1 MRKRVFGSIFL
12 TSLVTLLLTTGLLL
26 LAVHAGLTNDMRQRL
41 VTESSYLSAVDNI
54 REELEK
60 FGSVYADR
68 LTLVAQDGTVLYD
81 NRTNASEM
89 ENHAVRPE
97 IAAAEK
103 NGTGEDNRL
112 SETFAKQTFYY
123 AVRLKNGDVL
133 RISATADSVFGALS
147 SASPWIVLII
157 LLALLVAALLAGWL
171 TGLFLKP
178 IEALDL
184 HEPMKGEAYD
194 ELSPLLHR
202 MDKQNR
208 KIQAQMDEL
217 QRRQAE
223 FDDITARMDEGLVLF
238 SGKGMILFANH
249 AARALFP
256 HDSAEGSYLTLCR
269 DANYIQVVEQALD
282 GKGAH
287 GKLER
292 NGRIYELTAS
302 SVEENSAWHAAVL
315 LIVDITE
322 RERAEQQRQ
331 EFTANVSHELKTP
344 LQSIIGSAELLEN
357 GLVKPE
363 DQPRFLNR
371 IHQEADRLV
380 ALINDILRLSQL
392 DEGGALPH
400 EQVSV
405 LELAQEAARSLTEQ
419 EAAQAVHISVTG
431 TAGTVFGVRRLLYEI
446 ARNLCENAVKY
457 NVPGG
462 SVTVEVAETDRD
474 VTLLVR
480 DTGIGIPEGDQSR
493 VFERFYRVDKSH
505 SRAIGGTGL
514 GLSIVKHAVAY
525 HHGTLR
531 LESQPGKG
539 TVITVTLPKEPTE

>member
-12 TSLVTLLLTTGLLL
+12 TSLVTLLLTTGLLM
-26 LAVHAGLTNDMRQRL
+26 LAVHAGLTNDMRRRL

-60 FGSVYADR
+60 FGAVYADR

-97 IAAAEK
+97 IAAAEQ

-147 SASPWIVLII
+147 NASPWIVLII

-202 MDKQNR
+202 MDKQNH

-282 GKGAH
+282 GNGAH

-344 LQSIIGSAELLEN
+344 LTSIMGYAEIIA
-357 GLVKPE
+357 GGMAKPE
-363 DQPRFLNR
+363 DIAPFAGKIRT
-371 IHQEADRLV
+371 EAQRLL
-380 ALINDILRLSQL
+380 ALIEDIIHLSRL
-392 DEGGALPH
+392 DEGGETVAFEPVELSALCDTVRGRLQSKAAGKGITLRIEGEPAAVSGQRRTL
-400 EQVSV
+400 EQMIFN
-405 LELAQEAARSLTEQ
+405 LTD
-419 EAAQAVHISVTG
+419 
-431 TAGTVFGVRRLLYEI
+431 
-446 ARNLCENAVKY
+446 NAINY
-457 NVPGG
+457 NKPQG
-462 SVTVEVAETDRD
+462 SVTLTTGTESGRPFVRVA
-474 VTLLVR
+474 
-480 DTGIGIPEGDQSR
+480 DTGIGIALADQQR
-493 VFERFYRVDKSH
+493 GFERFYRVDKSH
-505 SRAIGGTGL
+505 SKMTGGTGL
-514 GLSIVKHAVAY
+514 GLSIVKHGAAL
-525 HHGTLR
+525 HHAEVELKSA
-531 LESQPGKG
+531 LGKG
-539 TVITVTLPKEPTE
+539 TCITLRFPKE

>member
-41 VTESSYLSAVDNI
+41 ITESSYMSAVDDI
-54 REELEK
+54 REELEEC
-60 FGSVYADR
+60 GSVYADR

-184 HEPMKGEAYD
+184 HDPMKGEAYD

-217 QRRQAE
+217 QRRQA
-223 FDDITARMDEGLVLF
+223 
-238 SGKGMILFANH
+238 
-249 AARALFP
+249 
-256 HDSAEGSYLTLCR
+256 
-269 DANYIQVVEQALD
+269 
-282 GKGAH
+282 
-287 GKLER
+287 
-292 NGRIYELTAS
+292 
-302 SVEENSAWHAAVL
+302 
-315 LIVDITE
+315 
-322 RERAEQQRQ
+322 
-331 EFTANVSHELKTP
+331 
-344 LQSIIGSAELLEN
+344 
-357 GLVKPE
+357 
-363 DQPRFLNR
+363 
-371 IHQEADRLV
+371 
-380 ALINDILRLSQL
+380 
-392 DEGGALPH
+392 
-400 EQVSV
+400 
-405 LELAQEAARSLTEQ
+405 
-419 EAAQAVHISVTG
+419 
-431 TAGTVFGVRRLLYEI
+431 
-446 ARNLCENAVKY
+446 
-457 NVPGG
+457 
-462 SVTVEVAETDRD
+462 
-474 VTLLVR
+474 
-480 DTGIGIPEGDQSR
+480 
-493 VFERFYRVDKSH
+493 
-505 SRAIGGTGL
+505 
-514 GLSIVKHAVAY
+514 
-525 HHGTLR
+525 
-531 LESQPGKG
+531 
-539 TVITVTLPKEPTE
+539 

>member
-184 HEPMKGEAYD
+184 HDPMKGEAYD

-217 QRRQAE
+217 RRRQ
-223 FDDITARMDEGLVLF
+223 T
-238 SGKGMILFANH
+238 
-249 AARALFP
+249 
-256 HDSAEGSYLTLCR
+256 
-269 DANYIQVVEQALD
+269 
-282 GKGAH
+282 
-287 GKLER
+287 
-292 NGRIYELTAS
+292 
-302 SVEENSAWHAAVL
+302 
-315 LIVDITE
+315 
-322 RERAEQQRQ
+322 
-331 EFTANVSHELKTP
+331 EFTAIT
-344 LQSIIGSAELLEN
+344 EN
-357 GLVKPE
+357 MSEGFLVI
-363 DQPRFLNR
+363 DQETRALGKVR
-371 IHQEADRLV
+371 MRSRSRSTRSDLV
-380 ALINDILRLSQL
+380 AMLIL
-392 DEGGALPH
+392 APLPSSCFSSSNCNPGTSSISSS
-400 EQVSV
+400 SV
-405 LELAQEAARSLTEQ
+405 NVQ
-419 EAAQAVHISVTG
+419 ISCTPVT
-431 TAGTVFGVRRLLYEI
+431 
-446 ARNLCENAVKY
+446 
-457 NVPGG
+457 
-462 SVTVEVAETDRD
+462 
-474 VTLLVR
+474 
-480 DTGIGIPEGDQSR
+480 
-493 VFERFYRVDKSH
+493 
-505 SRAIGGTGL
+505 
-514 GLSIVKHAVAY
+514 
-525 HHGTLR
+525 
-531 LESQPGKG
+531 
-539 TVITVTLPKEPTE
+539 

>member
-54 REELEK
+54 GEELEK

-68 LTLVAQDGTVLYD
+68 LTLVVQDGTVLYD

-147 SASPWIVLII
+147 NASPWIVLII
-157 LLALLVAALLAGWL
+157 LMALLVAALLAGWL

-184 HEPMKGEAYD
+184 HDPMKGEAYD

-202 MDKQNR
+202 MDKQNH

-282 GKGAH
+282 GNGAH

-344 LQSIIGSAELLEN
+344 LTSIMGYAEIIAGKGIALRIEGEPAAVSGQRRTLEQMIFN
-357 GLVKPE
+357 LTDNAINYNKP
-363 DQPRFLNR
+363 Q
-371 IHQEADRLV
+371 
-380 ALINDILRLSQL
+380 
-392 DEGGALPH
+392 
-400 EQVSV
+400 
-405 LELAQEAARSLTEQ
+405 
-419 EAAQAVHISVTG
+419 
-431 TAGTVFGVRRLLYEI
+431 
-446 ARNLCENAVKY
+446 
-457 NVPGG
+457 G
-462 SVTVEVAETDRD
+462 SVTLTTGTESGRPFVQVS
-474 VTLLVR
+474 
-480 DTGIGIPEGDQSR
+480 DTGIGIAPADQQR

-505 SRAIGGTGL
+505 SKMTGGTGL
-514 GLSIVKHAVAY
+514 GLSIVKHGAAL
-525 HHGTLR
+525 HHAEVELKSALGEGTCITLR
-531 LESQPGKG
+531 F
-539 TVITVTLPKEPTE
+539 PKE

>member
-54 REELEK
+54 GEELEK

-97 IAAAEK
+97 IAAAEQ

-147 SASPWIVLII
+147 NASPWIVLII

-344 LQSIIGSAELLEN
+344 LSSISGYAEMIEAGIAKPQDITKFAKIIRKESARLLS
-357 GLVKPE
+357 
-363 DQPRFLNR
+363 
-371 IHQEADRLV
+371 
-380 ALINDILRLSQL
+380 LINDIIKLSKL
-392 DEGGALPH
+392 DESTQIETEPVDLMELAEETVDVLTLNAQKKNVQLLIEGESSIVTGARELL
-400 EQVSV
+400 
-405 LELAQEAARSLTEQ
+405 LELIYNLTD
-419 EAAQAVHISVTG
+419 
-431 TAGTVFGVRRLLYEI
+431 
-446 ARNLCENAVKY
+446 NAIKY
-457 NVPGG
+457 NNENGK
-462 SVTVEVAETDRD
+462 
-474 VTLLVR
+474 VTLRIHGRTLQVA
-480 DTGIGIPEGDQSR
+480 DTGIGIPDSAKPHI
-493 VFERFYRVDKSH
+493 FERFFRVEKSR
-505 SRAIGGTGL
+505 SKEMGGTGL
-514 GLSIVKHAVAY
+514 GLAIVWHIVELHNAKIFV
-525 HHGTLR
+525 
-531 LESQPGKG
+531 EDNPGGGAQFTIVFPENK
-539 TVITVTLPKEPTE
+539 

>member
-26 LAVHAGLTNDMRQRL
+26 LAVHAGLTNDMRRRL

-54 REELEK
+54 GEELEK

-287 GKLER
+287 GR
-292 NGRIYELTAS
+292 TRAGTAAFMNLRQARL
-302 SVEENSAWHAAVL
+302 EENSAWHAAVL

-344 LQSIIGSAELLEN
+344 LTSIMGYAEIIA
-357 GLVKPE
+357 GGIAKPE
-363 DQPRFLNR
+363 DVAPFAGKIRTEAQRCCWRSSR
-371 IHQEADRLV
+371 ISFTCPGWMKAEKRWLLSRWSCPPFVIPCAT
-380 ALINDILRLSQL
+380 ALQSK
-392 DEGGALPH
+392 
-400 EQVSV
+400 
-405 LELAQEAARSLTEQ
+405 AA
-419 EAAQAVHISVTG
+419 
-431 TAGTVFGVRRLLYEI
+431 
-446 ARNLCENAVKY
+446 
-457 NVPGG
+457 
-462 SVTVEVAETDRD
+462 
-474 VTLLVR
+474 
-480 DTGIGIPEGDQSR
+480 
-493 VFERFYRVDKSH
+493 
-505 SRAIGGTGL
+505 
-514 GLSIVKHAVAY
+514 
-525 HHGTLR
+525 
-531 LESQPGKG
+531 GKG
-539 TVITVTLPKEPTE
+539 IALRIEGEPAAVSWSAPHARADDLQSDG

>member
-1 MRKRVFGSIFL
+1 M
-12 TSLVTLLLTTGLLL
+12 
-26 LAVHAGLTNDMRQRL
+26 LAVHAGLTNDMRRRL

-60 FGSVYADR
+60 FGAVYADR

-97 IAAAEK
+97 IAAAEQ

-147 SASPWIVLII
+147 NASPWIVLII

-202 MDKQNR
+202 MDKQNH

-282 GKGAH
+282 GNGAH

-344 LQSIIGSAELLEN
+344 LTSIMGYAEIIA
-357 GLVKPE
+357 GGIAKPE
-363 DQPRFLNR
+363 DVAPFAGKIRT
-371 IHQEADRLV
+371 EAQRLL
-380 ALINDILRLSQL
+380 ALIEDIIHLSRL
-392 DEGGALPH
+392 DEGGETVTFEPVELSALCDTVRGRLQSKAAGKGITLRIEGEPAAVSGQRRTL
-400 EQVSV
+400 EQMIFN
-405 LELAQEAARSLTEQ
+405 LTD
-419 EAAQAVHISVTG
+419 
-431 TAGTVFGVRRLLYEI
+431 
-446 ARNLCENAVKY
+446 NAINY
-457 NVPGG
+457 NKPQG
-462 SVTVEVAETDRD
+462 SVTLTTGTESGRPFVRVA
-474 VTLLVR
+474 
-480 DTGIGIPEGDQSR
+480 DTGIGIAPADQQR

-505 SRAIGGTGL
+505 SKMTGGTGL
-514 GLSIVKHAVAY
+514 GLSIVKHGAAL
-525 HHGTLR
+525 HHAEVELKSA
-531 LESQPGKG
+531 LGKG
-539 TVITVTLPKEPTE
+539 TCITLRFPKE

>member
-54 REELEK
+54 GEELEK
-60 FGSVYADR
+60 
-68 LTLVAQDGTVLYD
+68 LYD

-147 SASPWIVLII
+147 NASPWIVLII

-184 HEPMKGEAYD
+184 HDPMKGEAYD

-282 GKGAH
+282 GNGAH

-344 LQSIIGSAELLEN
+344 LTSIMGYAEIIA
-357 GLVKPE
+357 GGIAKPE
-363 DQPRFLNR
+363 DVAPFAGKIRTEAQRLLALIEDI
-371 IHQEADRLV
+371 IHLEPVELSALCDTVRDRLQSKAAGKGITLRIEGEPAAV
-380 ALINDILRLSQL
+380 SGQRRTLEQMIFNLTDNAIN
-392 DEGGALPH
+392 
-400 EQVSV
+400 
-405 LELAQEAARSLTEQ
+405 
-419 EAAQAVHISVTG
+419 
-431 TAGTVFGVRRLLYEI
+431 
-446 ARNLCENAVKY
+446 Y
-457 NVPGG
+457 NKPQG
-462 SVTVEVAETDRD
+462 SVTLTTGTESGRPFVQVS
-474 VTLLVR
+474 
-480 DTGIGIPEGDQSR
+480 DTGIGIAPADQQR

-505 SRAIGGTGL
+505 SKMTGGTGL
-514 GLSIVKHAVAY
+514 GLSIVKHGAAL
-525 HHGTLR
+525 HHAEVELKSTLGEGTCITLR
-531 LESQPGKG
+531 FPE
-539 TVITVTLPKEPTE
+539 E

>member
-1 MRKRVFGSIFL
+1 MSATAWESTHEKARIRQHFPHIACHAAADDR
-12 TSLVTLLLTTGLLL
+12 LLL

-81 NRTNASEM
+81 NRTNASKM

-147 SASPWIVLII
+147 NASPWIVLII

-184 HEPMKGEAYD
+184 HDPMKGEAYD

-282 GKGAH
+282 GNGAH

-292 NGRIYELTAS
+292 SGRIYELTAS

-344 LQSIIGSAELLEN
+344 LTSIMGYAE
-357 GLVKPE
+357 
-363 DQPRFLNR
+363 
-371 IHQEADRLV
+371 IIA
-380 ALINDILRLSQL
+380 A
-392 DEGGALPH
+392 ALP
-400 EQVSV
+400 S
-405 LELAQEAARSLTEQ
+405 
-419 EAAQAVHISVTG
+419 
-431 TAGTVFGVRRLLYEI
+431 RR
-446 ARNLCENAVKY
+446 
-457 NVPGG
+457 
-462 SVTVEVAETDRD
+462 T
-474 VTLLVR
+474 
-480 DTGIGIPEGDQSR
+480 
-493 VFERFYRVDKSH
+493 
-505 SRAIGGTGL
+505 
-514 GLSIVKHAVAY
+514 
-525 HHGTLR
+525 
-531 LESQPGKG
+531 
-539 TVITVTLPKEPTE
+539 

>member
-54 REELEK
+54 RGKLEK

-68 LTLVAQDGTVLYD
+68 LTLVAQDGTG
-81 NRTNASEM
+81 
-89 ENHAVRPE
+89 AVRQPHE
-97 IAAAEK
+97 CLRDGEPRRPSGDCGGKK

-184 HEPMKGEAYD
+184 HDPMKGEAYD

-223 FDDITARMDEGLVLF
+223 FDDITARMDEGLVPF

-282 GKGAH
+282 GNGAH

-344 LQSIIGSAELLEN
+344 LTSIMGYAEIIA
-357 GLVKPE
+357 GGIAKPE
-363 DQPRFLNR
+363 DVAPFAGKIRT
-371 IHQEADRLV
+371 EAQRLL
-380 ALINDILRLSQL
+380 ALIEDIIHLSRL
-392 DEGGALPH
+392 DEGGETVAFEPVELSALCD
-400 EQVSV
+400 
-405 LELAQEAARSLTEQ
+405 T
-419 EAAQAVHISVTG
+419 
-431 TAGTVFGVRRLLYEI
+431 
-446 ARNLCENAVKY
+446 
-457 NVPGG
+457 
-462 SVTVEVAETDRD
+462 
-474 VTLLVR
+474 VR
-480 DTGIGIPEGDQSR
+480 DRLQSKAGRQGHRAAHRGRTGCGFRSAPHARADDLQS
-493 VFERFYRVDKSH
+493 D
-505 SRAIGGTGL
+505 G
-514 GLSIVKHAVAY
+514 
-525 HHGTLR
+525 
-531 LESQPGKG
+531 
-539 TVITVTLPKEPTE
+539 

>member
-1 MRKRVFGSIFL
+1 M
-12 TSLVTLLLTTGLLL
+12 
-26 LAVHAGLTNDMRQRL
+26 
-41 VTESSYLSAVDNI
+41 
-54 REELEK
+54 
-60 FGSVYADR
+60 YADR

-103 NGTGEDNRL
+103 KGTGEDNRL
-112 SETFAKQTFYY
+112 SETFAEQTFYY
-123 AVRLKNGDVL
+123 AVRLKNGDIL

-147 SASPWIVLII
+147 NASPWIVLII
-157 LLALLVAALLAGWL
+157 LLTLLVAAVLAGWL

-184 HEPMKGEAYD
+184 HDPMKGEAYD

-223 FDDITARMDEGLVLF
+223 FDDITAHMDEGLVLF

-256 HDSAEGSYLTLCR
+256 HDSAKGSYLTLCR

-282 GKGAH
+282 GNGAH

-302 SVEENSAWHAAVL
+302 SVEENSVWHAAVL

-344 LQSIIGSAELLEN
+344 LTSIMGYAEIIA
-357 GLVKPE
+357 GGIAKPE
-363 DQPRFLNR
+363 DVAPFAGKIRT
-371 IHQEADRLV
+371 EAQRLL
-380 ALINDILRLSQL
+380 ALIEDIIHLSRL
-392 DEGGALPH
+392 DEGGETVAFEPVELSALCDTVRDRLQSKAAGKGIALRIEGEPAAVSGQRRTL
-400 EQVSV
+400 EQMIFN
-405 LELAQEAARSLTEQ
+405 LTD
-419 EAAQAVHISVTG
+419 
-431 TAGTVFGVRRLLYEI
+431 
-446 ARNLCENAVKY
+446 NAINY
-457 NVPGG
+457 NKPQG
-462 SVTVEVAETDRD
+462 SVTLTTGTENGRPFVQVS
-474 VTLLVR
+474 
-480 DTGIGIPEGDQSR
+480 DTGIGIAPADQQR

-505 SRAIGGTGL
+505 SKMTGGTGL
-514 GLSIVKHAVAY
+514 GLSIVKHGAAL
-525 HHGTLR
+525 HHAEVELKSA
-531 LESQPGKG
+531 LGKG
-539 TVITVTLPKEPTE
+539 TCITLRFPKE

>member
-41 VTESSYLSAVDNI
+41 VTESSYLSAVDDI
-54 REELEK
+54 REELEEC
-60 FGSVYADR
+60 GSVYADR

-112 SETFAKQTFYY
+112 SETFAEQTFYY
-123 AVRLKNGDVL
+123 AVRLKNGDIL

-147 SASPWIVLII
+147 NASPWIVLII
-157 LLALLVAALLAGWL
+157 LLALLVAAVLAGWL

-202 MDKQNR
+202 MDKQNH

-322 RERAEQQRQ
+322 RERAE
-331 EFTANVSHELKTP
+331 HE
-344 LQSIIGSAELLEN
+344 
-357 GLVKPE
+357 
-363 DQPRFLNR
+363 D
-371 IHQEADRLV
+371 
-380 ALINDILRLSQL
+380 
-392 DEGGALPH
+392 
-400 EQVSV
+400 
-405 LELAQEAARSLTEQ
+405 
-419 EAAQAVHISVTG
+419 VTG
-431 TAGTVFGVRRLLYEI
+431 L
-446 ARNLCENAVKY
+446 
-457 NVPGG
+457 
-462 SVTVEVAETDRD
+462 
-474 VTLLVR
+474 
-480 DTGIGIPEGDQSR
+480 
-493 VFERFYRVDKSH
+493 
-505 SRAIGGTGL
+505 
-514 GLSIVKHAVAY
+514 
-525 HHGTLR
+525 
-531 LESQPGKG
+531 
-539 TVITVTLPKEPTE
+539 

>member
-147 SASPWIVLII
+147 NASPWIVLII

-184 HEPMKGEAYD
+184 HDPMKGEAYD

-238 SGKGMILFANH
+238 SGKGMILFAN
-249 AARALFP
+249 
-256 HDSAEGSYLTLCR
+256 DSAEGSYLTLCR

-282 GKGAH
+282 GNGAH

-331 EFTANVSHELKTP
+331 EFTANVSHDLKTP
-344 LQSIIGSAELLEN
+344 LTSILNYSDLLGKMDLTPEEANDYARIIYQKGLRLKNLTSDLFDISKVQSGAEQIISERLDACTLARQALAEQDKAVQESGLTVKAAIPERELPIWADGRKLSRVLEN
-357 GLVKPE
+357 LIGNCVKYALKGTRVFLSVAE
-363 DQPRFLNR
+363 ENGQAIIELKNTANYEMDFAADEITERFVR
-371 IHQEADRLV
+371 GD
-380 ALINDILRLSQL
+380 
-392 DEGGALPH
+392 
-400 EQVSV
+400 
-405 LELAQEAARSLTEQ
+405 AARSTE
-419 EAAQAVHISVTG
+419 
-431 TAGTVFGVRRLLYEI
+431 
-446 ARNLCENAVKY
+446 
-457 NVPGG
+457 G
-462 SVTVEVAETDRD
+462 S
-474 VTLLVR
+474 
-480 DTGIGIPEGDQSR
+480 
-493 VFERFYRVDKSH
+493 
-505 SRAIGGTGL
+505 GL
-514 GLSIVKHAVAY
+514 GLAIAKSYTEACG
-525 HHGTLR
+525 GTFDVSVDGDQFKVR
-531 LESQPGKG
+531 IGFPVYGMTAK
-539 TVITVTLPKEPTE
+539 